1 MNLSVV
7 LPVYNEQEGIE
18 NAVEKILSALTPLC
32 QHLEVLTINDGS
44 SDNTAAILEKISQ
57 RNRRVKV
64 ITHKKNKGYGA
75 ALRTG
80 IKYAKY
86 TWIFFTDADMQF
98 DVRELK
104 DFFPLT
110 KDHDFIVGYRKKRAD
125 HPRRIFISFWYN
137 RINRMLF
144 GLKLR
149 DVDCAFKLMRKSAV
163 QKVPFHSNSFFV
175 SVELMVKAAKKK
187 HSITERGVNHFPR
200 KKGVSKVT
208 LRQIGLTVRDLWKLH
223 GSLQ

>member
-1 MNLSVV
+1 MILLS
-7 LPVYNEQEGIE
+7 GI
-18 NAVEKILSALTPLC
+18 V
-32 QHLEVLTINDGS
+32 
-44 SDNTAAILEKISQ
+44 
-57 RNRRVKV
+57 
-64 ITHKKNKGYGA
+64 
-75 ALRTG
+75 
-80 IKYAKY
+80 
-86 TWIFFTDADMQF
+86 
-98 DVRELK
+98 
-104 DFFPLT
+104 
-110 KDHDFIVGYRKKRAD
+110 KKRAD